1 MTSTL
6 QEGVSEDCNRHC
18 HWICSDGI
26 HWILCQAHPH
36 SHQQHHRRI
45 LNFKLAFC
53 DLFCDQIGQDLNVT
67 QYYNLSEVVCKDKRM
82 LDLFSIFSKGG
93 ILLWCF
99 KGAGLLPK
107 EWEAFTPTINEL
119 IRSVL
124 LQERAVKKNFWECG
138 QLAVKY
144 KMVIIIMC
152 YIFA

>member
-1 MTSTL
+1 
-6 QEGVSEDCNRHC
+6 
-18 HWICSDGI
+18 
-26 HWILCQAHPH
+26 
-36 SHQQHHRRI
+36 
-45 LNFKLAFC
+45 
-53 DLFCDQIGQDLNVT
+53 
-67 QYYNLSEVVCKDKRM
+67 M

-124 LQERAVKKNFWECG
+124 LQERAVKKSSWECG

-144 KMVIIIMC
+144 KMVSRPLGQLEVEYN
-152 YIFA
+152 YIAF

>member
-1 MTSTL
+1 
-6 QEGVSEDCNRHC
+6 
-18 HWICSDGI
+18 
-26 HWILCQAHPH
+26 
-36 SHQQHHRRI
+36 
-45 LNFKLAFC
+45 
-53 DLFCDQIGQDLNVT
+53 
-67 QYYNLSEVVCKDKRM
+67 M

-124 LQERAVKKNFWECG
+124 LQERAVKKSSWECG

-144 KMVIIIMC
+144 KMVTPPSAELALELNSVL
-152 YIFA
+152 FRTTSSS